1 MRRLAIIVGLGAAL
15 AVPSTALGWTY
26 EECVEVDFNH
36 PDCEQYTPPPEEE
49 TPPVEVPP
57 VVPPVTPPAETVVPE
72 VTPPVPPV
80 PPLIPPPVEVPSV
93 EETAAEEQAEE
104 EWTPIPDAPPVKPKS
119 GIGSAAYAESNQ
131 AQETAEVS
139 AREVSDTLPLTGFGA
154 GLVFL
159 AGLSL
164 VAAGAVL
171 RRRV

>member
-93 EETAAEEQAEE
+93 EETAAEEQVEE
-104 EWTPIPDAPPVKPKS
+104 EWTPVPDAPPVKPKS
-119 GIGSAAYAESNQ
+119 GIGSAAYAESQ
-131 AQETAEVS
+131 QAEVS
-139 AREVSDTLPLTGFGA
+139 AAEVRDTLPLTGWQT
-154 GLVFL
+154 GLVGL
-159 AGLSL
+159 LGLSL
-164 VAAGAVL
+164 TAVGVVL
-171 RRRV
+171 RRRFQ